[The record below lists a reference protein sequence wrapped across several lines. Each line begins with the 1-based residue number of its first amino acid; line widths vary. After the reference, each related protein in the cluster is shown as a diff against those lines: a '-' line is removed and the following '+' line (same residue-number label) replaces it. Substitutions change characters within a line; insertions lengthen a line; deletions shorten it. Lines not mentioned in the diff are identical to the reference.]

1 MKTKL
6 IVISLL
12 VIGNIY
18 ASIGVAQTEGE
29 TAITE
34 ERAAQ
39 PAESVTEPVASEC
52 IPKCREGFVCSEQK
66 CVSVCN
72 PPCAAGQT
80 CTSLGHCVTPASAD
94 TSTSEGSAVP
104 MMVPDEP
111 QSHPELGPG
120 DPGWATGAGI
130 IGLVSAAAV
139 VGLTAVSAYKHH
151 ESESAYFGLGAL
163 GTLAVAGPVVAL
175 GALSAR
181 SNPIHRG
188 YPTVYTLSWIGYA
201 ASLIY
206 GTGLLI
212 DGMESDGVDPGWIA
226 GAGVIGTLTLV
237 GFSIDAFVSAI
248 QAESPVGQLGTVR
261 HQPSLMPQI
270 AVSREVNGG
279 AAATFGLNGTF

>member
-6 IVISLL
+6 IIISLL
-12 VIGNIY
+12 TLWSFC
-18 ASIGVAQTEGE
+18 ATLAVAQTD
-29 TAITE
+29 
-34 ERAAQ
+34 
-39 PAESVTEPVASEC
+39 AESAVTKEGDVQPTESASEPAASEC
-52 IPKCREGFVCSEQK
+52 VPKCREGFVCSDGK
-66 CVSVCN
+66 CVTVCN

-80 CTSLGHCVTPASAD
+80 CTSLGHCVTPASGD
-94 TSTSEGSAVP
+94 TTVSEGSAVP
-104 MMVPDEP
+104 LMVPNEP

-120 DPGWATGAGI
+120 DPGWATTAGI
-130 IGLVSAAAV
+130 VGLVAAV
-139 VGLTAVSAYKHH
+139 TVAGLTGASAYKHH
-151 ESESAYFGLGAL
+151 ESESAYFGIGAL

-212 DGMESDGVDPGWIA
+212 DGMDDGVDPGWIA

-237 GFSIDAFVSAI
+237 GFSIDAFVSAM
-248 QAESPVGQLGTVR
+248 QAESPIGQLETV
-261 HQPSLMPQI
+261 QQKPSLMPQI

-279 AAATFGLNGTF
+279 TAATFGLNGSF